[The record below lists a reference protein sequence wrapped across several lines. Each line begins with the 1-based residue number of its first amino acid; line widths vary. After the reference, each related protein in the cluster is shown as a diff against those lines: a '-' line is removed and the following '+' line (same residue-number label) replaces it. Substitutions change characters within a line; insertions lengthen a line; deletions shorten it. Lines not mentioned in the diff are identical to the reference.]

1 MGVGSTEQ
9 LHSAFTRVVNWLL
22 LLTRVFGQR
31 HSCGERSREMSTA
44 YCTIHGCMVYG
55 TAALRSRELLTAYST
70 LQRCLVHSIAA
81 IRFRARCQ
89 RLTAPIM
96 CVGSTEQL
104 HSAFTRV
111 VNGLLHLTRVFDLR
125 HSCSERSREVSTA
138 YRTCHGCIVYGTAAL
153 RSRELL
159 TDYSTLQGCF
169 VYGTAAMRVY
179 ASC

>member
-1 MGVGSTEQ
+1 MG
-9 LHSAFTRVVNWLL
+9 
-22 LLTRVFGQR
+22 
-31 HSCGERSREMSTA
+31 
-44 YCTIHGCMVYG
+44 YG
-55 TAALRSRELLTAYST
+55 TAAMR
-70 LQRCLVHSIAA
+70 I
-81 IRFRARCQ
+81 RARCQ
-89 RLTAPIM
+89 RLTALVM
-96 CVGSTEQL
+96 GVWSMEQL
-104 HSAFTRV
+104 HSAITRV
-111 VNGLLHLTRVFDLR
+111 VKGLLHLTRVHGLR